1 MREEIGTNKKEN
13 KQIILKFE
21 ELQNSIEK
29 ALKMSEELNSK
40 LQPIKISLPKPEN
53 NIKEKSE
60 LSLLCPFAEVINIEI
75 IKINQIIYMLKNN
88 LEEIQ
93 F

>member
-1 MREEIGTNKKEN
+1 MREEIETNKKEN
-13 KQIILKFE
+13 KQINLKFE
-21 ELQNSIEK
+21 ELKNSIEK

-60 LSLLCPFAEVINIEI
+60 LSLCPFAEVINIEI

>member
-1 MREEIGTNKKEN
+1 MREETDSNKKEN
-13 KQIILKFE
+13 KQIKIKFE
-21 ELQNSIEK
+21 QLKEIIDE
-29 ALKMSEELNSK
+29 ALKLAEELNIK
-40 LQPIKISLPKPEN
+40 LTPIKLDLPKVDKNLKEN
-53 NIKEKSE
+53 ENV
-60 LSLLCPFAEVINIEI
+60 LCPFAEVINMEI

>member
-1 MREEIGTNKKEN
+1 MREETDSNKKEN
-13 KQIILKFE
+13 KQINIKFE
-21 ELQNSIEK
+21 QLKKTIDE
-29 ALKMSEELNSK
+29 ALKLAEELSIK
-40 LQPIKISLPKPEN
+40 LTPIKINLPKVDKNLKEN
-53 NIKEKSE
+53 ENV
-60 LSLLCPFAEVINIEI
+60 LCPFAEVINMEI